1 MQAEI
6 AADADSPCLSRHLE
20 TCRRGRGLSDFPSFR
35 AALQVSGL
43 QPLQNQSLAHSG
55 ALWLTEFVFLKKW
68 LVALFIQAEA
78 AAAGDSLCLGKRLG
92 TFRFVALH
100 EEVGSKCQIPGKMR
114 YYNFCKN

>member
-1 MQAEI
+1 MSEG
-6 AADADSPCLSRHLE
+6 PRPLRLSFVQ
-20 TCRRGRGLSDFPSFR
+20 GGLAGFG
-35 AALQVSGL
+35 AVAL
-43 QPLQNQSLAHSG
+43 A
-55 ALWLTEFVFLKKW
+55 KW

-92 TFRFVALH
+92 TFRFVALQ